1 MPEALTSSPT
11 LDARCKKHRGKKEP
25 PLWTVDQGLLLGGRS
40 WAELPGAG
48 KQGSEGGAV
57 CEEKGVCGVKGVC
70 KVCEGGEGFYSPGR
84 ASHKR
89 KKTRA
94 QR

>member
-48 KQGSEGGAV
+48 KHGSEGGAV
-57 CEEKGVCGVKGVC
+57 CEAKGVCGVKGVC
-70 KVCEGGEGFYSPGR
+70 KVCEGGEGF
-84 ASHKR
+84 
-89 KKTRA
+89 
-94 QR
+94 